1 MKHQNRSKSIDSY
14 LVNIIEESVKA
25 ALQRKAV
32 QEKERQAAITEEDD
46 DAEEEKTTAPPADD
60 SEKSKLEKGDVTVD
74 DIIDKLNTIRSGK
87 SFKDE
92 KITSALDKYLSG
104 LDKAEKT
111 ALLAFL
117 KGISQVVTGE
127 IAPETAIDPSSTGPD
142 VAMKKTTGPKKV
154 TIKPSV
160 IKAPD
165 IEKSK
170 KPSAEDAS
178 GPVPIQPKK

>member
-1 MKHQNRSKSIDSY
+1 MMKHQNRAKSIDSY
-14 LVNIIEESVKA
+14 IVNIIEESIKST
-25 ALQRKAV
+25 LQRKAL
-32 QEKERQAAITEEDD
+32 QEKEKQAAITEED
-46 DAEEEKTTAPPADD
+46 EEEPEAQSTDDEKT
-60 SEKSKLEKGDVTVD
+60 KLKKGEIAVD

-92 KITSALDKYLSG
+92 KITAALGKYFDA

-127 IAPETAIDPSSTGPD
+127 IAPETATEPSSDPAD
-142 VAMKKTTGPKKV
+142 VAMEKKIGPNKV
-154 TIKPSV
+154 SIKPNV

-165 IEKSK
+165 IEKNK
-170 KPSAEDAS
+170 KPSAEDTS
-178 GPVPIQPKK
+178 GPVPIKAKK